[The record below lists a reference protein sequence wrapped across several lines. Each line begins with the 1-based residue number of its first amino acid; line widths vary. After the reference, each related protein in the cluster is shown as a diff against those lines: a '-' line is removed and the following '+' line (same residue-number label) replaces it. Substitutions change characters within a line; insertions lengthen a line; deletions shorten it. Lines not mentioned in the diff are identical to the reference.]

1 MSVIVFVL
9 CVREREAKKL
19 RRARERELLLYRLTE
34 DEDDVVEGTQESGG
48 ATGEAANPPLH
59 HSLPR
64 CN

>member
-1 MSVIVFVL
+1 M
-9 CVREREAKKL
+9 CVRERGEEIKKSE
-19 RRARERELLLYRLTE
+19 RERELLLYRLTE